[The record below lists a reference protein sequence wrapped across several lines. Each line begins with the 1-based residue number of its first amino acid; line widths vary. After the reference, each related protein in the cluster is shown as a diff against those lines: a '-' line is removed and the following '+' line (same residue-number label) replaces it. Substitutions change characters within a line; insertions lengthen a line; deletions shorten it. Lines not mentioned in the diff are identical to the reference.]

1 MLVLIK
7 ALALVSTVLL
17 LMSLGFSV
25 LGTIPLLILKHK
37 LPMDS
42 RVVRQVFHYCYRL
55 VALLAMVALIGHAL
69 AGRPVL
75 SVCTG
80 CIALLSIGMHRW
92 LLPRMDTL
100 RATMHG
106 DDIYLIRRFRKLH
119 AAGIALNITQL
130 VVVGWALTQVQI

>member
-1 MLVLIK
+1 MLIK

-55 VALLAMVALIGHAL
+55 VALLATAATIGHAL
-69 AGRPVL
+69 SGGPLL
-75 SVCTG
+75 SACTA
-80 CIALLSIGMHRW
+80 CIALLSTGMHRW
-92 LLPRMDTL
+92 LLPRMDAL
-100 RATMHG
+100 RTTMHES
-106 DDIYLIRRFRKLH
+106 DIHLIRQFRKLH
-119 AAGIALNITQL
+119 MAGIVLNITQL
-130 VVVGWALTQVQI
+130 VVVGWALTQVQL